1 VIAGLVLIV
10 GGVATGVFGSLLG
23 LGGGILI
30 VPLLTLG
37 FGLPLRAAVAVSLV
51 SVIVTST
58 ASAGV
63 YLERHVANL
72 RLGMVLELFTA
83 SGALVGGLVAF
94 LLPTAV
100 LEGLFAALLAWV
112 AVSMTRRREPARVP
126 AQPVPPPGAEI
137 APATADPSVD
147 EPPVEPTFTDSLS
160 GAGYHVRRLPTGMA
174 GSVFA
179 GLVSALLGVGGGIVK
194 VPLMNLV
201 MGVPLKVATATSN
214 MMIGITA
221 TSSAVIYLLRDQ
233 LDPFV
238 AGPVALGVFGGAMIG
253 TRIAHRVDVRLLRWL
268 FVAVLVYT
276 SIEMGMK
283 AVGL

>member
-1 VIAGLVLIV
+1 
-10 GGVATGVFGSLLG
+10 
-23 LGGGILI
+23 
-30 VPLLTLG
+30 
-37 FGLPLRAAVAVSLV
+37 
-51 SVIVTST
+51 
-58 ASAGV
+58 
-63 YLERHVANL
+63 
-72 RLGMVLELFTA
+72 VLESMF
-83 SGALVGGLVAF
+83 AL
-94 LLPTAV
+94 
-100 LEGLFAALLAWV
+100 LLAWV
-112 AVSMTRRREPARVP
+112 AVSMIRRREPAGAT
-126 AQPVPPPGAEI
+126 AQPVPPPEAEGGAAVADRPAGDPPAGD
-137 APATADPSVD
+137 APATGAPAA
-147 EPPVEPTFTDSLS
+147 EPTFTDSLS
-160 GAGYHVRRLPTGMA
+160 GDGYHVRRLPMGMA

-194 VPLMNLV
+194 VPVMNLV

-233 LDPFV
+233 VDPFV
-238 AGPVALGVFGGAMIG
+238 AGPVAIGVFGGAMIG